1 MGRISGSERGR
12 HRGRKHSAKPSPSR
26 LVTGRFEGRSEGD
39 GWVIPEGSGATEDI
53 HITRSRLG
61 GALPGDLVEVEPS
74 FRTRRG
80 RLEGAVVRVVSRR
93 TANVVGLVTPE
104 QTVAVWDR
112 QWAREIVIPSGG
124 ARPGD
129 LVEVR
134 IRRFPAPG
142 RPVIGEI
149 ASVFGAA
156 DEPGAELLAVL
167 AKYGIQDDF
176 PPAALAQAE
185 AAPAAV
191 SAGEIEG
198 REDLRGRLILTMDPE
213 DARDHDDAID
223 ARELAGGGF
232 EIGVHIADVSHYVP
246 AGTPVDE
253 EAARRGTSAYFP
265 ERVVPMLPEAL
276 SSGICSL
283 FPDVDRLVQSAI
295 LRIGPDGLLR
305 GARFHRSVIRS
316 AARLSYEDGARLL
329 AGTDSGP
336 IGAAVRTMGR
346 AAALLARARAGR
358 GAVDLDLPEPVV
370 IADADGNLVDARYA
384 ERNDAHRL
392 VEDFMLLA
400 NQAVAERLRSS
411 GTPALHRVHAAPDE
425 TRIDSFEDLLA
436 GFGERLRVS
445 GGPLRPVHCARLL
458 ARIEGRPEAAFLRR
472 KLLRAMQKAVYSPRA
487 QGHFALAL
495 PDYTHFTSPIR
506 RYPDLVAHRALAA
519 AENGSPRDPGPE
531 TLSALAT
538 VCSETERRAEAAE
551 RQLVERRLARLLAGR
566 LGDAFPARVSETG
579 RFGLAIELDGIP
591 ARGTVPMALL
601 TGGRFRF
608 HRQDYSLRC
617 PATGRS
623 FRIGDALEAQL
634 VRVDPLRGDLEFG
647 LSAKAGSG
655 TAPTAG
661 RRDRSRRTRRRRSR
675 GAEAPRAAP
684 AGRP

>member
-1 MGRISGSERGR
+1 M
-12 HRGRKHSAKPSPSR
+12 
-26 LVTGRFEGRSEGD
+26 TGRFEGRSEGD
-39 GWVIPEGSGATEDI
+39 GWVIPEGSGAAEDI

-80 RLEGAVVRVVSRR
+80 RLEGAVVRVVGRR

-104 QTVAVWDR
+104 RKVAVWDR
-112 QWAREIVIPSGG
+112 QWAREILIPSGG
-124 ARPGD
+124 ASPGD

-149 ASVFGAA
+149 ASVFGVA
-156 DEPGAELLAVL
+156 DEPRAELLAVL
-167 AKYGIQDDF
+167 AKYGIRDDF

-185 AAPAAV
+185 AAPGAVAAR
-191 SAGEIEG
+191 EIG
-198 REDLRGRLILTMDPE
+198 IRDDLRGRLILTMDPE
-213 DARDHDDAID
+213 DARDHDDAIE
-223 ARELAGGGF
+223 ARALAGGGF
-232 EIGVHIADVSHYVP
+232 EIGVHIADVSYYVAP
-246 AGTPVDE
+246 DSPIDE

-295 LRIGPDGLLR
+295 LRIGPDGLLQS
-305 GARFHRSVIRS
+305 ARFSRSVIRS
-316 AARLSYEDGARLL
+316 AARLSYEDGARFLTG
-329 AGTDSGP
+329 AESGP
-336 IGAAVRTMGR
+336 IPEAVRTMGR
-346 AAALLARARAGR
+346 AASLLAGARTER

-370 IADADGNLVDARYA
+370 TADADGNLLDARYG

-400 NQAVAERLRSS
+400 NQAVAQRMRSS
-411 GTPALHRVHAAPDE
+411 RTPALHRVHEAPDE
-425 TRIDSFEDLLA
+425 SRVDSFEDLLA

-445 GGPLRPVHCARLL
+445 GAPLRPVHCARLL
-458 ARIEGRPEAAFLRR
+458 ARIEARPEATFLRR
-472 KLLRAMQKAVYSPRA
+472 KLLRAMAKAVYSPRA

-519 AENGSPRDPGPE
+519 AEDGSSRGPDSE
-531 TLSALAT
+531 RLPALAAA
-538 VCSETERRAEAAE
+538 CSKTERNAESAE
-551 RQLVERRLARLLAGR
+551 RILIERRIARLLAGR
-566 LGDAFPARVSETG
+566 LGDTFSARVSETG
-579 RFGLAIELDGIP
+579 RFGLAIELEETP

-623 FRIGDALEAQL
+623 FRIGDAIEAQL

-647 LSAKAGSG
+647 LSGEFG
-655 TAPTAG
+655 RVAPATAG
-661 RRDRSRRTRRRRSR
+661 RRDRRRRSSR
-675 GAEAPRAAP
+675 RSSP
-684 AGRP
+684 

>member
-1 MGRISGSERGR
+1 M
-12 HRGRKHSAKPSPSR
+12 
-26 LVTGRFEGRSEGD
+26 
-39 GWVIPEGSGATEDI
+39 IPEGSDGGEDI

-61 GALPGDLVEVEPS
+61 GTLPGDLVDVEPS

-80 RLEGAVVRVVSRR
+80 RLEGTVVRVVKRNASS
-93 TANVVGLVTPE
+93 VVGLVTPE
-104 QTVAVWDR
+104 RTVAVWDR
-112 QWAREIVIPSGG
+112 GWAREILLPAGG
-124 ARPGD
+124 AQPGD

-134 IRRFPAPG
+134 IRRYPAPG
-142 RPVIGEI
+142 QPVIGEVTG
-149 ASVFGAA
+149 VFGTA
-156 DEPGAELLAVL
+156 DEPRAELLAVL
-167 AKYGIQDDF
+167 AKYSIRDEF

-191 SAGEIEG
+191 TASEIG
-198 REDLRGRLILTMDPE
+198 SREDLRGRLIVTMDPE
-213 DARDHDDAID
+213 DARDHDDAIE
-223 ARELAGGGF
+223 ARELPDGGF

-246 AGTPVDE
+246 PGGPVDE

-265 ERVVPMLPEAL
+265 ERAVPMLPEAL

-283 FPDVDRLVQSAI
+283 FPDVDRLVRSAR
-295 LRIGPDGLLR
+295 LRIGADGRLR
-305 GARFHRSVIRS
+305 AARFSRGVIRS

-336 IGAAVRTMGR
+336 MGTAVRTMGR

-358 GAVDLDLPEPVV
+358 GAVDLDLPEPLVT
-370 IADADGNLVDARYA
+370 ADAEGNLLDARYG

-400 NQAVAERLRSS
+400 NQAVAERLRST

-436 GFGERLRVS
+436 GFGERLRVPS
-445 GGPLRPVHCARLL
+445 EPLRPVHCARLL
-458 ARIEGRPEAAFLRR
+458 ARIEARPEAPFLRR

-487 QGHFALAL
+487 RGHFALAL
-495 PDYTHFTSPIR
+495 PDYAHFTSPIR

-519 AENGSPRDPGPE
+519 AEDGSSRDPDLE
-531 TLSALAT
+531 TLSALAAA
-538 VCSETERRAEAAE
+538 CSAAERNAEAAE
-551 RQLVERRLARLLAGR
+551 RTLVERRIARLLAGR
-566 LGDAFPARVSETG
+566 LGDAFAARVSETG
-579 RFGLAIELDGIP
+579 RFGLAIDLDEVP

-608 HRQDYSLRC
+608 HRQDHSLRC

-634 VRVDPLRGDLEFG
+634 VRVDPLRGDLEFA
-647 LSAKAGSG
+647 LPAEPARAPATRATRAGK
-655 TAPTAG
+655 
-661 RRDRSRRTRRRRSR
+661 RDRRPRPRRR
-675 GAEAPRAAP
+675 
-684 AGRP
+684 

>member
-1 MGRISGSERGR
+1 M
-12 HRGRKHSAKPSPSR
+12 
-26 LVTGRFEGRSEGD
+26 TGRFEGRSEGD
-39 GWVIPEGSGATEDI
+39 GWVIPEGSGAAEDI

-93 TANVVGLVTPE
+93 TANVVGLVTAE
-104 QTVAVWDR
+104 RTVAVWDR
-112 QWAREIVIPSGG
+112 QWAREILIPSGG
-124 ARPGD
+124 ASPGD

-149 ASVFGAA
+149 ASVFGVA
-156 DEPGAELLAVL
+156 DEPRAELLAVL
-167 AKYGIQDDF
+167 AKYGIRDDF

-185 AAPAAV
+185 AAPGAVAA
-191 SAGEIEG
+191 SEIG
-198 REDLRGRLILTMDPE
+198 IRDDLRGRLILTMDPE
-213 DARDHDDAID
+213 DARDHDDAIE
-223 ARELAGGGF
+223 ARALAGGGF
-232 EIGVHIADVSHYVP
+232 EIGVHIADVSYYVP
-246 AGTPVDE
+246 PDSPIDE

-305 GARFHRSVIRS
+305 SARFSRSVIRS
-316 AARLSYEDGARLL
+316 AARLSYEDGARFLTG
-329 AGTDSGP
+329 AASGP
-336 IGAAVRTMGR
+336 IPEAVRTMGR
-346 AAALLARARAGR
+346 AASLLAGARTER

-370 IADADGNLVDARYA
+370 TADADGNLLDARYG

-400 NQAVAERLRSS
+400 NQAVAQRLRSS
-411 GTPALHRVHAAPDE
+411 RTPALHRVHEAPDE
-425 TRIDSFEDLLA
+425 SRVDSFEDLLA

-445 GGPLRPVHCARLL
+445 GAPLRPVHCARLL
-458 ARIEGRPEAAFLRR
+458 ARIEARPEATFLRR
-472 KLLRAMQKAVYSPRA
+472 KLLRAMAKAVYSPRA

-519 AENGSPRDPGPE
+519 AEDGSSRGPDSE
-531 TLSALAT
+531 RLPALAAA
-538 VCSETERRAEAAE
+538 CSRTERNAESAE
-551 RQLVERRLARLLAGR
+551 RILIERRIARLLAGR
-566 LGDAFPARVSETG
+566 LGDTFAARVSETG
-579 RFGLAIELDGIP
+579 RFGLAIELEETP

-623 FRIGDALEAQL
+623 FRIGDAIEAQL

-647 LSAKAGSG
+647 LSGEFG
-655 TAPTAG
+655 RVAPATAG
-661 RRDRSRRTRRRRSR
+661 RRDRRRRSSR
-675 GAEAPRAAP
+675 RSSP
-684 AGRP
+684 

>member
-1 MGRISGSERGR
+1 M
-12 HRGRKHSAKPSPSR
+12 
-26 LVTGRFEGRSEGD
+26 
-39 GWVIPEGSGATEDI
+39 IPEGSGAAEDI

-104 QTVAVWDR
+104 RTVAVWDR
-112 QWAREIVIPSGG
+112 QWAREILIPSGG
-124 ARPGD
+124 ASPGD

-142 RPVIGEI
+142 RPVVGEI
-149 ASVFGAA
+149 ASVFGVA
-156 DEPGAELLAVL
+156 DEPRAELLAVL
-167 AKYGIQDDF
+167 AKYGIRDDF

-185 AAPAAV
+185 AAPGAVAA
-191 SAGEIEG
+191 SEIG
-198 REDLRGRLILTMDPE
+198 IRDDLRGRLILTMDPE
-213 DARDHDDAID
+213 DARDHDDAIE
-223 ARELAGGGF
+223 ARALAGGGF
-232 EIGVHIADVSHYVP
+232 EIGVHIADVSYYVP
-246 AGTPVDE
+246 PDSPIDE

-295 LRIGPDGLLR
+295 LRIGPDGLLQS
-305 GARFHRSVIRS
+305 ARFSRSVIRS
-316 AARLSYEDGARLL
+316 AARLPYEDGARFLTG
-329 AGTDSGP
+329 AASGP
-336 IGAAVRTMGR
+336 IPEAVRTMGR
-346 AAALLARARAGR
+346 AASLLAGARTER

-370 IADADGNLVDARYA
+370 TADADGNLLDARYG

-400 NQAVAERLRSS
+400 NQAVAQRLRSS
-411 GTPALHRVHAAPDE
+411 RTPALHRVHEAPDE
-425 TRIDSFEDLLA
+425 SRVDSFEDLLA

-445 GGPLRPVHCARLL
+445 GAPLRPVHCARLL
-458 ARIEGRPEAAFLRR
+458 ARIEARPEATFLRR
-472 KLLRAMQKAVYSPRA
+472 KLLRAMAKAVYSPRA

-519 AENGSPRDPGPE
+519 AEDGSSRGPDSE
-531 TLSALAT
+531 RLPALAAA
-538 VCSETERRAEAAE
+538 CSRTERNAESAE
-551 RQLVERRLARLLAGR
+551 RILIERRIARLLAGR
-566 LGDAFPARVSETG
+566 LGDTFAARVSETG
-579 RFGLAIELDGIP
+579 RFGLAIELEETP

-623 FRIGDALEAQL
+623 FRIGDAIEAQL

-647 LSAKAGSG
+647 LSGEFG
-655 TAPTAG
+655 RVAPATAG
-661 RRDRSRRTRRRRSR
+661 RRDRRRRSSR
-675 GAEAPRAAP
+675 RSSP
-684 AGRP
+684 

>member
-1 MGRISGSERGR
+1 MR
-12 HRGRKHSAKPSPSR
+12 
-26 LVTGRFEGRSEGD
+26 GRFEGRSQGD
-39 GWVIPEGSGATEDI
+39 GWVIPEGSGASEDI

-93 TANVVGLVTPE
+93 TANVVGLMTPE
-104 QTVAVWDR
+104 RTVAVWDR

-124 ARPGD
+124 ASPGD
-129 LVEVR
+129 LVAVR
-134 IRRFPAPG
+134 IRGFPAPG

-156 DEPGAELLAVL
+156 DEPHAELLAVL
-167 AKYGIQDDF
+167 ARYGIQDDF
-176 PPAALAQAE
+176 PPAALAQAA
-185 AAPAAV
+185 AAPTAV
-191 SAGEIEG
+191 SAREIEG

-213 DARDHDDAID
+213 DARDHDDAIE
-223 ARELAGGGF
+223 AKELPDGGY

-246 AGTPVDE
+246 PGSPVDE

-265 ERVVPMLPEAL
+265 ERAVPMLPQAL

-283 FPDVDRLVQSAI
+283 FPDVDRLVQSVR
-295 LRIGPDGLLR
+295 LRIGPDGRLR
-305 GARFHRSVIRS
+305 EARFSRGVIRS
-316 AARLSYEDGARLL
+316 AARLSYEDGARFL
-329 AGTDSGP
+329 AAADSGP
-336 IGAAVRTMGR
+336 IGTAVRTMGR
-346 AAALLARARAGR
+346 AAALLARARAER

-370 IADADGNLVDARYA
+370 AADAEGNLLDARYG

-400 NQAVAERLRSS
+400 NQAVAERLRST
-411 GTPALHRVHAAPDE
+411 GTPALHRVHEAPDE

-436 GFGERLRVS
+436 GFGERLRVPS
-445 GGPLRPVHCARLL
+445 GPLRPIHCARLL
-458 ARIEGRPEAAFLRR
+458 ARIEPRPEAPFLRR

-487 QGHFALAL
+487 RGHFALAL

-506 RYPDLVAHRALAA
+506 RYPDLLAHRAIAA
-519 AENGSPRDPGPE
+519 AEGGPSQDADPQ
-531 TLSALAT
+531 TLPAIAAA
-538 VCSETERRAEAAE
+538 CSETERNAEAAE
-551 RQLVERRLARLLAGR
+551 RTLVERRIARLLAGR
-566 LGDAFPARVSETG
+566 LGDAFAARVSETG
-579 RFGLAIELDGIP
+579 RFGLAIELDEIP

-608 HRQDYSLRC
+608 HRQDHSLRC

-647 LSAKAGSG
+647 LLAEPIRVARPGK
-655 TAPTAG
+655 PG
-661 RRDRSRRTRRRRSR
+661 RGPRPRRR
-675 GAEAPRAAP
+675 
-684 AGRP
+684 

>member
-1 MGRISGSERGR
+1 M
-12 HRGRKHSAKPSPSR
+12 
-26 LVTGRFEGRSEGD
+26 TGRFEGRSEGD
-39 GWVIPEGSGATEDI
+39 GWVIPEGSGAAEDI

-104 QTVAVWDR
+104 RTVAVWDR
-112 QWAREIVIPSGG
+112 QWAREILIPSGG
-124 ARPGD
+124 ASPGD

-142 RPVIGEI
+142 RPVVGEI
-149 ASVFGAA
+149 ASVFGVA
-156 DEPGAELLAVL
+156 DEPRAELLAVL
-167 AKYGIQDDF
+167 AKYGIRDDF

-185 AAPAAV
+185 AAPGAVAA
-191 SAGEIEG
+191 SEIG
-198 REDLRGRLILTMDPE
+198 IRDDLRGRLILTMDPE
-213 DARDHDDAID
+213 DARDHDDAIE
-223 ARELAGGGF
+223 ARALAGGGF
-232 EIGVHIADVSHYVP
+232 EIGVHIADVSYYVP
-246 AGTPVDE
+246 PDSPIDE

-295 LRIGPDGLLR
+295 LRIGPDGLLQ
-305 GARFHRSVIRS
+305 GARFSRSVIRS
-316 AARLSYEDGARLL
+316 AARLSYEDGARFLTG
-329 AGTDSGP
+329 AASGP
-336 IGAAVRTMGR
+336 IPEAVRTMGR
-346 AAALLARARAGR
+346 AASLLAGARTER

-370 IADADGNLVDARYA
+370 TADADGNLLDARYG

-400 NQAVAERLRSS
+400 NQAVAQRLRSS
-411 GTPALHRVHAAPDE
+411 RTPALHRVHEAPDE
-425 TRIDSFEDLLA
+425 SRVDSFEDLLA

-445 GGPLRPVHCARLL
+445 GAPLRPVHCARLL
-458 ARIEGRPEAAFLRR
+458 ARIEARPEATFLRR
-472 KLLRAMQKAVYSPRA
+472 KLLRAMAKAVYSPRA

-519 AENGSPRDPGPE
+519 AEDGSSRGPDSE
-531 TLSALAT
+531 RLPALAAA
-538 VCSETERRAEAAE
+538 CSRTERNAESAE
-551 RQLVERRLARLLAGR
+551 RILIERRIARLLAGR
-566 LGDAFPARVSETG
+566 LGDTFAARVSETG
-579 RFGLAIELDGIP
+579 RFGLAIELEETP

-623 FRIGDALEAQL
+623 FRIGDAIEAQL

-647 LSAKAGSG
+647 LSGEFG
-655 TAPTAG
+655 RVAPATAG
-661 RRDRSRRTRRRRSR
+661 RRDRRRRSSR
-675 GAEAPRAAP
+675 RSSP
-684 AGRP
+684 

>member
-1 MGRISGSERGR
+1 M
-12 HRGRKHSAKPSPSR
+12 
-26 LVTGRFEGRSEGD
+26 TGRFEGRSEGD
-39 GWVIPEGSGATEDI
+39 GWVIPEGSGAAEDI

-80 RLEGAVVRVVSRR
+80 RLEGVVVRVVSRR
-93 TANVVGLVTPE
+93 TANVVGLVTAE
-104 QTVAVWDR
+104 RTVAVWDR
-112 QWAREIVIPSGG
+112 QWAREILIPSGG
-124 ARPGD
+124 ASPGD

-149 ASVFGAA
+149 ASVFGGA
-156 DEPGAELLAVL
+156 DEPRAELLAVL
-167 AKYGIQDDF
+167 AKYGIRDDF

-185 AAPAAV
+185 AAPGAV
-191 SAGEIEG
+191 ASREIG
-198 REDLRGRLILTMDPE
+198 IRDDLRGRLILTMDPE
-213 DARDHDDAID
+213 DARDHDDAIE
-223 ARELAGGGF
+223 ARALAGGGF
-232 EIGVHIADVSHYVP
+232 EIGVHIADVSYYVP
-246 AGTPVDE
+246 PDSPIDE

-295 LRIGPDGLLR
+295 LRIGPDGLLQS
-305 GARFHRSVIRS
+305 ARFSRSVIRS
-316 AARLSYEDGARLL
+316 AARLSYEDGARFL
-329 AGTDSGP
+329 T
-336 IGAAVRTMGR
+336 GAASGAIPEAVRRMGR
-346 AAALLARARAGR
+346 AASLLAGARTER

-370 IADADGNLVDARYA
+370 TADADGNLLDARYG

-400 NQAVAERLRSS
+400 NQAVAQRLRSS
-411 GTPALHRVHAAPDE
+411 RTPALHRVHEAPDE
-425 TRIDSFEDLLA
+425 SRVDSFEDLLA

-445 GGPLRPVHCARLL
+445 GAPLRPVHCARLL
-458 ARIEGRPEAAFLRR
+458 ARIEARPEATFLRR
-472 KLLRAMQKAVYSPRA
+472 KLLRAMAKAVYSPRA

-519 AENGSPRDPGPE
+519 AEDGSSRGPDSE
-531 TLSALAT
+531 RLPALAAA
-538 VCSETERRAEAAE
+538 CSRTERNAEAAE
-551 RQLVERRLARLLAGR
+551 RILIERRIARLLAGR
-566 LGDAFPARVSETG
+566 LGDTFAARVSETG
-579 RFGLAIELDGIP
+579 RFGLAIELEETP

-623 FRIGDALEAQL
+623 FRIGDAIEAQL

-647 LSAKAGSG
+647 LSGDFG
-655 TAPTAG
+655 RVAPATAG
-661 RRDRSRRTRRRRSR
+661 RRDRRRRSSR
-675 GAEAPRAAP
+675 RSSP
-684 AGRP
+684 

>member
-1 MGRISGSERGR
+1 M
-12 HRGRKHSAKPSPSR
+12 
-26 LVTGRFEGRSEGD
+26 TGRFEGRSEGD
-39 GWVIPEGSGATEDI
+39 GWVIPEGSGAAEDI

-104 QTVAVWDR
+104 RTVAVWDR
-112 QWAREIVIPSGG
+112 QWAREILIPSGG
-124 ARPGD
+124 ASPGD

-142 RPVIGEI
+142 RPVVGEI
-149 ASVFGAA
+149 ASVFGVA
-156 DEPGAELLAVL
+156 DEPRAELLAVL
-167 AKYGIQDDF
+167 AKYGIRDDF

-185 AAPAAV
+185 AAPGAVAA
-191 SAGEIEG
+191 SEIG
-198 REDLRGRLILTMDPE
+198 IRDDLRGRLILTMDPE
-213 DARDHDDAID
+213 DARDHDDAIE
-223 ARELAGGGF
+223 ARALAGGGF
-232 EIGVHIADVSHYVP
+232 EIGVHIADVSYYVP
-246 AGTPVDE
+246 PDSPIDE

-295 LRIGPDGLLR
+295 LRIGPDGLLQ
-305 GARFHRSVIRS
+305 GARFSRSVIRS
-316 AARLSYEDGARLL
+316 AARLSYEDGARFLTG
-329 AGTDSGP
+329 AASGAIP
-336 IGAAVRTMGR
+336 EAVRTMGR
-346 AAALLARARAGR
+346 AASLLAGARTER

-370 IADADGNLVDARYA
+370 TADADGNLLDARYG

-400 NQAVAERLRSS
+400 NQAVAQRLRSS
-411 GTPALHRVHAAPDE
+411 RTPALHRVHEAPDE
-425 TRIDSFEDLLA
+425 SRVDSFEDLLA

-445 GGPLRPVHCARLL
+445 GAPLRPVHCARLL
-458 ARIEGRPEAAFLRR
+458 ARIEARPEATFLRR
-472 KLLRAMQKAVYSPRA
+472 KLLRAMAKAVYSPRA

-519 AENGSPRDPGPE
+519 AEDGSSRGPDSE
-531 TLSALAT
+531 RLPALAAA
-538 VCSETERRAEAAE
+538 CSRTERNAESAE
-551 RQLVERRLARLLAGR
+551 RILIERRIARLLAGR
-566 LGDAFPARVSETG
+566 LGDTFAARVSETG
-579 RFGLAIELDGIP
+579 RFGLAIELEETP

-623 FRIGDALEAQL
+623 FRIGDAIEAQL

-647 LSAKAGSG
+647 LSGEFG
-655 TAPTAG
+655 RVAPATAG
-661 RRDRSRRTRRRRSR
+661 RRDRRRRSSR
-675 GAEAPRAAP
+675 RSSP
-684 AGRP
+684 

>member
-1 MGRISGSERGR
+1 M
-12 HRGRKHSAKPSPSR
+12 
-26 LVTGRFEGRSEGD
+26 TGRFEGRSEGD
-39 GWVIPEGSGATEDI
+39 GWVIPEGSGAAEDI

-93 TANVVGLVTPE
+93 TANVVGLVTAE
-104 QTVAVWDR
+104 RTVAVWDR
-112 QWAREIVIPSGG
+112 QWAREILIPSGG
-124 ARPGD
+124 ASPGD

-142 RPVIGEI
+142 RPVVGEI
-149 ASVFGAA
+149 ASVFGVA
-156 DEPGAELLAVL
+156 DEPRAELLAVL
-167 AKYGIQDDF
+167 AKYGIREDF

-185 AAPAAV
+185 AAPGAV
-191 SAGEIEG
+191 ASREIG
-198 REDLRGRLILTMDPE
+198 IRDDLRGRLILTMDPE
-213 DARDHDDAID
+213 DARDHDDAIE
-223 ARELAGGGF
+223 ARALAGGGF
-232 EIGVHIADVSHYVP
+232 EIGVHIADVSYYVP
-246 AGTPVDE
+246 PDSPIDE

-295 LRIGPDGLLR
+295 LRIGPDGLLQS
-305 GARFHRSVIRS
+305 ARFSRSVIRS
-316 AARLSYEDGARLL
+316 AARLSYEDGARFLTG
-329 AGTDSGP
+329 AASGP
-336 IGAAVRTMGR
+336 IPEAVRTMGR
-346 AAALLARARAGR
+346 AASLLAGARTER

-370 IADADGNLVDARYA
+370 TADADGNLLDARYG

-400 NQAVAERLRSS
+400 NQAVAQRLRSS
-411 GTPALHRVHAAPDE
+411 RTPALHRVHEAPDE
-425 TRIDSFEDLLA
+425 SRVDSFEDLLA

-445 GGPLRPVHCARLL
+445 GAPLRPVHCARLL
-458 ARIEGRPEAAFLRR
+458 ARIEARPEATFLRR
-472 KLLRAMQKAVYSPRA
+472 KLLRAMAKAVYSPRA

-519 AENGSPRDPGPE
+519 AEDGSSRGPDSE
-531 TLSALAT
+531 RLPALAEA
-538 VCSETERRAEAAE
+538 CSRTERNAESAE
-551 RQLVERRLARLLAGR
+551 RILIERRIARLLAGR
-566 LGDAFPARVSETG
+566 LGDTFSARVSETG
-579 RFGLAIELDGIP
+579 RFGLAIELEETP

-623 FRIGDALEAQL
+623 FRIGDAIEAQL

-647 LSAKAGSG
+647 LSGEFG
-655 TAPTAG
+655 RVAPATAG
-661 RRDRSRRTRRRRSR
+661 RRDRRRRSSR
-675 GAEAPRAAP
+675 RSSP
-684 AGRP
+684 

>member
-1 MGRISGSERGR
+1 M
-12 HRGRKHSAKPSPSR
+12 
-26 LVTGRFEGRSEGD
+26 TGRFEGRSEGD

-53 HITRSRLG
+53 HVTRSRLG
-61 GALPGDLVEVEPS
+61 GALPGDLVEVESS

-80 RLEGAVVRVVSRR
+80 RLEGAVVRVVRRR

-104 QTVAVWDR
+104 RTVAVWDR
-112 QWAREIVIPSGG
+112 QWAREILIPSGG
-124 ARPGD
+124 AGPGD

-149 ASVFGAA
+149 ATVFGAA
-156 DEPGAELLAVL
+156 EDPRAELLAVL
-167 AKYGIQDDF
+167 AKHGIRDEF

-185 AAPAAV
+185 VAPAAV
-191 SAGEIEG
+191 SASEMEG

-213 DARDHDDAID
+213 DARDHDDAIE

-232 EIGVHIADVSHYVP
+232 EIGVHIADVSHYVLP
-246 AGTPVDE
+246 GTPVDE
-253 EAARRGTSAYFP
+253 EASRRGTSAYFP
-265 ERVVPMLPEAL
+265 ERAVPMLPEAL

-283 FPDVDRLVQSAI
+283 FPDVDRLARSAI
-295 LRIGPDGLLR
+295 LRIGPDGLLQHT
-305 GARFHRSVIRS
+305 RFHRSVIRS
-316 AARLSYEDGARLL
+316 AARLSYEDGARFL

-336 IGAAVRTMGR
+336 VGTAVRTMGR
-346 AAALLARARAGR
+346 AAALLARTRAER

-370 IADADGNLVDARYA
+370 TADADGNLLDARYG

-400 NQAVAERLRSS
+400 NQAVAERLRST
-411 GTPALHRVHAAPDE
+411 GTPALHRVHGAPDE
-425 TRIDSFEDLLA
+425 TRIEAFEDLLG
-436 GFGERLRVS
+436 GFGERLRVPS
-445 GGPLRPVHCARLL
+445 EPLRPVHCARLL
-458 ARIEGRPEAAFLRR
+458 ARIEARPEAPFLRR
-472 KLLRAMQKAVYSPRA
+472 RLLRAMQKAVYSPRG

-519 AENGSPRDPGPE
+519 DDSSGGLDPE
-531 TLSALAT
+531 RLAGLA
-538 VCSETERRAEAAE
+538 VSCSEAERGAEAAE
-551 RQLVERRLARLLAGR
+551 RALVERRIARLLAGR
-566 LGDAFPARVSETG
+566 LGDTFSARVSETG
-579 RFGLAIELDGIP
+579 RFGLAVELDGIP

-608 HRQDYSLRC
+608 HRQDHSLRC
-617 PATGRS
+617 AATGRS

-647 LSAKAGSG
+647 LRPEPGAGP
-655 TAPTAG
+655 APMPG
-661 RRDRSRRTRRRRSR
+661 RRERRRRR
-675 GAEAPRAAP
+675 RK
-684 AGRP
+684 R